1 MANSFK
7 DAVENTPDISGG
19 YRPGIQAL
27 GADSDKVSLANN
39 RLASGSVDIDA
50 QTKDLY
56 HDDNR
61 WDYAIGYN
69 DKVYFVEVHPAQTS
83 EVDCVLRKLAWLK
96 QWLRTKATGC
106 PEQKRLNDL
115 PKGVPSF
122 VWVQSGK
129 CAILAGS
136 KQAKSIAAAKLKLV
150 PHLHLK

>member
-7 DAVENTPDISGG
+7 EAVENTPEISGG
-19 YRPGIQAL
+19 YCPGLQAL
-27 GADSDKVSLANN
+27 GANSAKVSLADN
-39 RLASGSVDIDA
+39 RLTSGSVDIDD

-69 DKVYFVEVHPAQTS
+69 DLTYFVEVHPAQTS
-83 EVDCVLRKLAWLK
+83 EVDCVLKKLAWLK

-115 PKGVPSF
+115 PKGIPSF
-122 VWVQSGK
+122 IWVQSGK
-129 CAILAGS
+129 GAILAGS
-136 KQAKSIAAAKLKLV
+136 KQAKSIAVAGLKPV